1 MRSCPTPAGGQRGRA
16 GFALLASVALSLP
29 PDGGEA
35 DGSRED
41 DMDWS
46 ALVELNVSPWE
57 LMLRGSAMY
66 WFLFLVFRFLLRR
79 DVGSI
84 GVADV
89 LLVVLVADASQN
101 AMTGGYTSVA
111 EGVILVSTLVA
122 WNYALDWLSFRVRAI
137 ERFVEPP
144 PLRLIHR
151 GRISRK
157 HLRAEMVTMSELW
170 AHLREAGVES
180 LQEVK
185 SACLESD
192 GKLSVIKVKG
202 TESPGPGD
210 EKTPR
215 R

>member
-1 MRSCPTPAGGQRGRA
+1 
-16 GFALLASVALSLP
+16 
-29 PDGGEA
+29 
-35 DGSRED
+35 
-41 DMDWS
+41 MDWS
-46 ALVELNVSPWE
+46 ALIEVNVSPWE
-57 LMLRGSAMY
+57 LVLRGSLMY

-111 EGVILVSTLVA
+111 EGIILVSTLVG
-122 WNYALDWLSFRVRAI
+122 WNYALDWLSFRSRAI

-144 PLRLIHR
+144 PLKLISR
-151 GRISRK
+151 GRINRK
-157 HLRAEMVTMSELW
+157 HLRAEMVTMAELW
-170 AHLREAGVES
+170 SHLREAGIES

-192 GKLSVIKVKG
+192 GKLSVIRTKAGDPPSLEDKKP
-202 TESPGPGD
+202 PG
-210 EKTPR
+210 R
-215 R
+215 

>member
-1 MRSCPTPAGGQRGRA
+1 
-16 GFALLASVALSLP
+16 
-29 PDGGEA
+29 
-35 DGSRED
+35 
-41 DMDWS
+41 MDWS
-46 ALVELNVSPWE
+46 ALIDINVSPWE
-57 LMLRGSAMY
+57 LVLRGSLMY

-111 EGVILVSTLVA
+111 EGVILVSTLVG
-122 WNYALDWLSFRVRAI
+122 WNYLLDWASFRIRAI
-137 ERFVEPP
+137 DRFVEPL
-144 PLRLIHR
+144 PLKLIHR
-151 GRISRK
+151 GRVNRK

-170 AHLREAGVES
+170 AHLREAGVDS

-192 GKLSVIKVKG
+192 GKLSVIKAKAG
-202 TESPGPGD
+202 DPPSPEGKAPLG
-210 EKTPR
+210 R
-215 R
+215 

>member
-1 MRSCPTPAGGQRGRA
+1 
-16 GFALLASVALSLP
+16 
-29 PDGGEA
+29 
-35 DGSRED
+35 
-41 DMDWS
+41 MDWS
-46 ALVELNVSPWE
+46 ALFDLNVSPWE
-57 LMLRGSAMY
+57 LILRGTVMY

-101 AMTGGYTSVA
+101 AMTGGYSSVA
-111 EGVILVSTLVA
+111 EGVILVSTLVG
-122 WNYALDWLSFRVRAI
+122 WNYLLDWLSFRVRAI

-144 PLRLIHR
+144 ALKLISR
-151 GRISRK
+151 GRINRK

-170 AHLREAGVES
+170 AHLREAGIES

-192 GKLSVIKVKG
+192 GRLSVIRVKADDPPSTQDTRSAG
-202 TESPGPGD
+202 
-210 EKTPR
+210 R
-215 R
+215 

>member
-1 MRSCPTPAGGQRGRA
+1 
-16 GFALLASVALSLP
+16 
-29 PDGGEA
+29 
-35 DGSRED
+35 
-41 DMDWS
+41 MDWS
-46 ALVELNVSPWE
+46 ALIELNVSPWE
-57 LMLRGSAMY
+57 LMLRGSLMY
-66 WFLFLVFRFLLRR
+66 WFLFLIFRFLLRR

-111 EGVILVSTLVA
+111 EGLILVSTLVA
-122 WNYALDWLSFRVRAI
+122 WNYGLDWLSFRVRAI

-144 PLRLIHR
+144 ALRLIHH
-151 GRISRK
+151 GRINRK
-157 HLRAEMVTMSELW
+157 HLRAEMVTMAELW
-170 AHLREAGVES
+170 THLREAGVES

-192 GKLSVIKVKG
+192 GKLSVIKVKA
-202 TESPGPGD
+202 TEAKSD
-210 EKTPR
+210 DDQKSPR

>member
-1 MRSCPTPAGGQRGRA
+1 
-16 GFALLASVALSLP
+16 LP
-29 PDGGEA
+29 PDGGEV

-122 WNYALDWLSFRVRAI
+122 WNYALDWLSFRVA
-137 ERFVEPP
+137 PSS
-144 PLRLIHR
+144 
-151 GRISRK
+151 GSSSR
-157 HLRAEMVTMSELW
+157 
-170 AHLREAGVES
+170 
-180 LQEVK
+180 
-185 SACLESD
+185 
-192 GKLSVIKVKG
+192 
-202 TESPGPGD
+202 
-210 EKTPR
+210 R

>member
-1 MRSCPTPAGGQRGRA
+1 
-16 GFALLASVALSLP
+16 
-29 PDGGEA
+29 
-35 DGSRED
+35 
-41 DMDWS
+41 MDWS

-144 PLRLIHR
+144 PLKLIHR

-202 TESPGPGD
+202 SESPGPSD
-210 EKTPR
+210 EKTPGR
-215 R
+215 